1 MKRKVYDTSLIDSI
15 RQRTALY
22 DAYQAPKANIEE
34 YFHTMENPSY
44 EGAPDDYG
52 VTDWVS
58 NAFNDWNLKR
68 NEAIRDS
75 ALGDYVMADQDYNT
89 ILNAKNYIQ
98 AVRNIN
104 AILPQLRQDPNNQDL
119 KQQVKQLSDTILNN
133 KEAYDNILND
143 KLNDSSL
150 NTKLKTDFINGNW
163 NSALSEIDRQTT
175 EQIDKATGSY
185 ADPNTLYAKKSSA
198 LFQADVAQNTAD
210 EYNSK

>member
-22 DAYQAPKANIEE
+22 DAYQAPKANVEE
-34 YFHTMENPSY
+34 YFHTMENPRY

-133 KEAYDNILND
+133 KEAYDNILN
-143 KLNDSSL
+143 
-150 NTKLKTDFINGNW
+150 
-163 NSALSEIDRQTT
+163 EIGIQ
-175 EQIDKATGSY
+175 
-185 ADPNTLYAKKSSA
+185 L
-198 LFQADVAQNTAD
+198 
-210 EYNSK
+210 